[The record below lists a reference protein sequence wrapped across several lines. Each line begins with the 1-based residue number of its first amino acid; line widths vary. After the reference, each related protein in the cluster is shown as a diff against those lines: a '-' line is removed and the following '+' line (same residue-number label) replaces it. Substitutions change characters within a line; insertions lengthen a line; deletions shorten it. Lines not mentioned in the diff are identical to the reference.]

1 MRHSSRN
8 ARRRRRKAIAK
19 SASLAT
25 LSFLSLSL
33 TGAAAADRSFF
44 IFDNEVSRMPGLHL
58 AQVKRG
64 GARRGVRG
72 RRGMRGL
79 GGIRAMP
86 GGRSGIRAG
95 PGFGIRAGPGS
106 GIRAGGVPLDKK
118 RMGLTP
124 GGASGFMQSVPA
136 LDGSS
141 KDPARK

>member
-8 ARRRRRKAIAK
+8 SRRRRRKAIAK

-44 IFDNEVSRMPGLHL
+44 IFDNELSRMPGLRL

-72 RRGMRGL
+72 MRGRRGMRAMPGMRGL
-79 GGIRAMP
+79 RGMRAMP
-86 GGRSGIRAG
+86 GGRRGG
-95 PGFGIRAGPGS
+95 VTPGS
-106 GIRAGGVPLDKK
+106 QK
-118 RMGLTP
+118 RRGLTP
-124 GGASGFMQSVPA
+124 GGRSGFMLSVPA